1 MKSNRKTAT
10 SLCLIN
16 WSRFTNVKMRL
27 EGSSLITGN
36 NGTGKSTVLDAVTY
50 LLTGNTH
57 FNIAAKDR
65 DRSVVAYVRGDTHS
79 EGSDRYLRGD
89 MDVVSY
95 IAMEFFAPEDN
106 EPLSVFVCIELK
118 KDEGKSNSFWY
129 VAKGASLSDIKFCD
143 EKDGRLTVY
152 PKNQLTI
159 KGRLISSKEYMGADK
174 GTKQVIQ
181 ALGLRCEV
189 SKYRSK
195 LVKMLSFD
203 PQKNIDRFIQECV
216 LEEGKMSSL
225 ADLKEQ
231 RDNYDEIRQ
240 TYDDMLRSK
249 SELETIEE
257 CAADYEQ
264 KLYEYNKR
272 RLVLSYQNWQIALN
286 EAAEIEKK
294 IEQEK
299 AGLAVYEAQITRKK
313 EELNGARKRLEE
325 LNSSD
330 EFRDINSILEAFD
343 QKIQDLSR
351 KKELYG
357 DKVRELEEI
366 SQWLH
371 LLSDDLPGELPEI
384 TGNLGIIDNLTKVG
398 NAQEKVSV
406 FVAIAKA
413 IKLLIERKTEEK
425 IGVSGSLQKAKVTK
439 SALQKDKSQLESNKL
454 VFPQEFEKAKTF
466 IAEELKKS
474 GINTEVKYLVEWIAE
489 VKDKR
494 WRKAIET
501 FLGNKRFHLIIDPQF
516 CKKALQIVNDHP
528 AYKGKVVIS
537 DKLEDVEIT
546 PGSAAAQLVIMNP
559 TARKYA
565 SYLLNGIYLCDS
577 IDELHEYPKGALMT
591 NGMLAKGYAASKM
604 DMSRTRLYIGQ
615 DAIKLQLEEI
625 IKEIETEEKKAEE
638 LEIELKNLKAALT
651 FLTKKS
657 LKPDDYDFTA
667 PDELKIIDDSLNSTI
682 ADKELYSK
690 KPGFSAIIDEHTK
703 AEETVHEL
711 ETEQR
716 NLDQLIGGS
725 KKGIE
730 TSEEAHEKK
739 VEEARHMEGL
749 FRQECR
755 ETPEIEVPA
764 VEMYEQQVGQRGT
777 AISKKTV
784 DEWKGKVDAAK
795 ENLENA
801 QLAYCKTTGTDL
813 QWRGVSF
820 IGFYREQYRNLA
832 NVKIEEAKQKLEKQG
847 ERLQS
852 AFIGDFVAEIN
863 EAIEDAKAE
872 IRKINEELKGRPFGN
887 DIYQFDMKERTDSEG
902 KALFFKICRRMH
914 DYLDNPEFYLNSI
927 RDDDDSEQEIR
938 NYIDI
943 VLNEDDETEYTD
955 YRKYFVYDMRIISRQ
970 GDSEVHATLS
980 KKQGSASNGEKQTP
994 YFIILA
1000 ASLLQLYPKDRSS
1013 ARLAFIDEA
1022 FSALSRERIEQMVD
1036 YLESN
1041 DFQVIYAAPPEKIGS
1056 IGSHIQTTIT
1066 LVAKGRQSF
1075 AVEGLVKNIEE

>member
-1 MKSNRKTAT
+1 M
-10 SLCLIN
+10 
-16 WSRFTNVKMRL
+16 
-27 EGSSLITGN
+27 
-36 NGTGKSTVLDAVTY
+36 
-50 LLTGNTH
+50 
-57 FNIAAKDR
+57 
-65 DRSVVAYVRGDTHS
+65 
-79 EGSDRYLRGD
+79 
-89 MDVVSY
+89 
-95 IAMEFFAPEDN
+95 
-106 EPLSVFVCIELK
+106 
-118 KDEGKSNSFWY
+118 
-129 VAKGASLSDIKFCD
+129 
-143 EKDGRLTVY
+143 TVY
-152 PKNQLTI
+152 PKNQLTV
-159 KGRLISSKEYMGADK
+159 KGRPISSKEYMGADK

-249 SELETIEE
+249 SELEVIEE
-257 CAADYEQ
+257 CASDYEQ

-272 RLVLSYQNWQIALN
+272 RLVLSYQNWQTALN
-286 EAAEIEKK
+286 EAAGIEEK

-299 AGLAVYEAQITRKK
+299 AGLALYEAQIARKK
-313 EELNGARKRLEE
+313 EDLKAARKKLEE
-325 LNSSD
+325 LNNRG
-330 EFRDINSILEAFD
+330 EFRDIIAILDACD
-343 QKIQDLSR
+343 KKIAELSD
-351 KKELYG
+351 KKEIYG
-357 DKVRELEEI
+357 NRVRELEEI

-371 LLSDDLPGELPEI
+371 LLLEEYNGALPEI
-384 TGNLGIIDNLTKVG
+384 TGDLGIIENLAKAG
-398 NAQEKVSV
+398 NAQEKVST
-406 FVAIAKA
+406 FVALAKA
-413 IKLLIERKTEEK
+413 IESLIERKAEEK
-425 IGVSGSLQKAKVTK
+425 IRVSDRLLEVKDTLFGLQ
-439 SALQKDKSQLESNKL
+439 SDKRQLESNKL
-454 VFPQEFEKAKTF
+454 VFPPEFVRTKDF
-466 IAEELKKS
+466 ISEELKKA
-474 GINTEVKYLVEWIAE
+474 GVNTEVKFFVEWIAE

-501 FLGNKRFHLIIDPQF
+501 FLGNKRFHLIVDPQF
-516 CKKALQIVNDHP
+516 CKKALQIINDHP

-537 DKLEDVEIT
+537 DKLEDIEIA
-546 PGSAAAQLVIMNP
+546 PGSAAAQLEILNP

-565 SYLLNGIYLCDS
+565 NYLLNGIHLCS
-577 IDELHEYPKGALMT
+577 SVDELHEYPKGALMT

-604 DMSRTRLYIGQ
+604 DMSRTKLYIGQ

-625 IKEIETEEKKAEE
+625 QKEIETEEKKAEE
-638 LEIELKNLKAALT
+638 LEIELQNLTDAVT
-651 FLTKKS
+651 FLSEKS
-657 LKPDDYDFTA
+657 LKLDDYDFTA
-667 PDELKIIDDSLNSTI
+667 PDELKEAEDDISRIS
-682 ADKELYSK
+682 AEKESYSQN
-690 KPGFSAIIDEHTK
+690 PGFTAIIEEQTRAK
-703 AEETVHEL
+703 ETVDEL
-711 ETEQR
+711 EHER
-716 NLDQLIGGS
+716 SSLEQLIGGS
-725 KKGIE
+725 KKEIE
-730 TSEEAHEKK
+730 KSEEAHEKK
-739 VEEARHMEGL
+739 IEDAGRMESN

-755 ETPEIEVPA
+755 EIPEIEAPA
-764 VEMYEQQVGQRGT
+764 VEMYEQLVRQRGT
-777 AISKKTV
+777 AISRKTV
-784 DEWKGKVDAAK
+784 EEWKGKVDDAK

-801 QLAYCKTTGTDL
+801 QLAYCKTTGMDL
-813 QWRGVSF
+813 QCRGVSF

-847 ERLQS
+847 KRLQS
-852 AFIGDFVAEIN
+852 AFIGDFVAEIS
-863 EAIEDAKAE
+863 EAIEDAKDE
-872 IRKINEELKGRPFGN
+872 IRKLNEELKGRPFGN
-887 DIYQFDMKERTDSEG
+887 DIYQFDMRERTDSEG
-902 KALFFKICRRMH
+902 KALFFKISQRMH
-914 DYLDNPEFYLNSI
+914 DCLDNTDYYLNSI
-927 RDDDDSEQEIR
+927 RDDEDSEQEIR
-938 NYIDI
+938 NFIDI

-955 YRKYFVYDMRIISRQ
+955 YRKYFVYDMRINSRQ